1 MGLPSWQS
9 SPATPGGQ
17 RQAPVA
23 ESQVPP
29 FWQRQARLQ
38 FFPKV
43 LAGQAGAR
51 EDGEAQPAAP
61 AVHSRCIEYPRAGT
75 RRAFSPTA
83 LQRDSLWLQRMPV
96 QPAGQSQAVSSALHV
111 APFWQSSQVRLQSGP
126 NVCSR
131 QTATRGAAGE
141 KPSPRLLQHLTELG
155 QRNSLCAAAAELNG
169 SVL

>member
-1 MGLPSWQS
+1 MLSSALPPQEERIESMGLPSWQS

-61 AVHSRCIEYPRAGT
+61 AVHSRCIEHPEQGRGERSRPLPSSVTHSGCRGCRSSPLGSRRRSPLRCTWLRFGSPRRSGC
-75 RRAFSPTA
+75 
-83 LQRDSLWLQRMPV
+83 
-96 QPAGQSQAVSSALHV
+96 SQGRTC
-111 APFWQSSQVRLQSGP
+111 APGRLQ
-126 NVCSR
+126 
-131 QTATRGAAGE
+131 
-141 KPSPRLLQHLTELG
+141 
-155 QRNSLCAAAAELNG
+155 
-169 SVL
+169 